1 METIKVIEKDGIYTV
16 YRVTIK
22 RTTEGKLFESVSELR
37 IPLPDPNAS
46 LPHWAR
52 SLHDDELEV
61 SMQVFYDRWNFGS
74 GNKRDHIVYS
84 VLYDERQDRIE
95 KKREY
100 KDIVHDV
107 INKEVQL
114 GTSGRGSGQKK
125 YKHTNCR
132 RKN

>member
-1 METIKVIEKDGIYTV
+1 VETIKVIEKDGIYTV

-46 LPHWAR
+46 LPHWAG

-61 SMQVFYDRWNFGS
+61 AMQVFYDRWNFGS

-84 VLYDERQDRIE
+84 TLYAERQDRIE

-100 KDIVHDV
+100 KDIVIDV

-114 GTSGRGSGQKK
+114 SGQKK